1 MSYTP
6 GPNVNAVDQDGLTA
20 LAIACKEGS
29 TDIAF
34 QLIAAGA
41 YVNLQVSR
49 FVDRSKCVI
58 YRVFAK
64 GRNEVGPSKSLIFWT
79 FSDVLGFFRPFN
91 IGDFSLWYFWDI

>member
-58 YRVFAK
+58 
-64 GRNEVGPSKSLIFWT
+64 NL
-79 FSDVLGFFRPFN
+79 
-91 IGDFSLWYFWDI
+91 

>member
-1 MSYTP
+1 M
-6 GPNVNAVDQDGLTA
+6 NAVDQDGLTA

-49 FVDRSKCVI
+49 FVDISKCVI
-58 YRVFAK
+58 SMIYDYPLPRTAAAT
-64 GRNEVGPSKSLIFWT
+64 PT
-79 FSDVLGFFRPFN
+79 
-91 IGDFSLWYFWDI
+91 

>member
-41 YVNLQVSR
+41 YVNLQVSS

-58 YRVFAK
+58 STGSFSKDVFSQGA
-64 GRNEVGPSKSLIFWT
+64 E
-79 FSDVLGFFRPFN
+79 
-91 IGDFSLWYFWDI
+91 Y